1 MRIAFLA
8 LSSAFVAAPALAQQP
23 GVPAPEAAAAQASR
37 TDEEEVPV
45 NQVIVYGEDPCP
57 ASTDD
62 VINVCAR
69 LPEEDRFRIPP
80 NLRQNPNDP
89 AGQSWSNR
97 ALELSYVGASGIGS
111 CTPTGPGGGVTGCFN
126 QIVQQARAERA
137 SSDQINWNQM
147 IEEARQERLRRI
159 EEAIMEEERQGPE

>member
-1 MRIAFLA
+1 MRIALLA
-8 LSSAFVAAPALAQQP
+8 LSAAIAAPAWAQQP
-23 GVPAPEAAAAQASR
+23 GVPAPEAAAEAAANQAAE
-37 TDEEEVPV
+37 DVPV

-80 NLRQNPNDP
+80 NLRQSANDP

-97 ALELSYVGASGIGS
+97 AIELSYVGASGIGS

-137 SSDQINWNQM
+137 NSDQTNWNQL
-147 IEEARQERLRRI
+147 IEQARQERLRRI
-159 EEAIMEEERQGPE
+159 EEAIMEEEQQGPD

>member
-1 MRIAFLA
+1 MRYAIALLLA
-8 LSSAFVAAPALAQQP
+8 VTGSAGLAQR
-23 GVPAPEAAAAQASR
+23 PAASTRAA
-37 TDEEEVPV
+37 DEVPV
-45 NQVIVYGEDPCP
+45 NQVIVYGEDACP

-69 LPEEDRFRIPP
+69 LPEQERFRIPP

-97 ALELSYVGASGIGS
+97 AVELSYVGASGIGS

-137 SSDQINWNQM
+137 NSDQVNWAQM

-159 EEAIMEEERQGPE
+159 DEAIMEEERQGPE